1 MIMEKRR
8 DGMREDAFYSAALL
22 SASGISPAIARRLIA
37 RLGSAAAAWQAS
49 GEDLAPVL
57 SDAPRQA
64 LLALRQKKPELPEEI
79 AAACGAKGIAVCAM
93 EDETYPALLRE
104 IFQPPLV
111 LFYRGTL
118 APEAPR
124 LAMVGA
130 RRASTYGKHVAEEI
144 ASDLARDGVTVV
156 SGAAR
161 GIDTAS
167 HRGALRTGRT
177 VAVLGCGLD
186 IVYPPENGR
195 LLADIAEQGAV
206 ISEYPPGT
214 RPLAAFFPA
223 RNRIIS
229 GLSRGTI
236 VVEAAEKSGSLIT
249 AELALSEGRDV
260 FAVPGSIYSETSRG
274 CHRLIQQGAKLVVDA
289 ADVLAEYEIEQVDR
303 AAEKKRRV
311 AGPGDLSPEEQAVYD
326 VLAFDVGLT
335 VDEIIYRL
343 HGRSEVSNVAFLLLQ
358 MELAGWVEADENRA
372 YSRAVKEGN
381 R

>member
-1 MIMEKRR
+1 
-8 DGMREDAFYSAALL
+8 MREEAFYVAALL
-22 SASGISPAIARRLIA
+22 SASGLSPAVARRLIA
-37 RLGSAAAAWQAS
+37 RLGSAAAAWRAS
-49 GEDLAPVL
+49 GEELAPVL

-64 LLALRQKKPELPEEI
+64 LLTLRQKTPELPEKI
-79 AAACGAKGIAVCAM
+79 AAACEVKGIAVCTM

-118 APEAPR
+118 LPEASR

-130 RRASTYGKHVAEEI
+130 RRASTYGKHVAEEM
-144 ASDLARDGVTVV
+144 ASILAQHGVTVV

-167 HRGALRTGRT
+167 HRGALTAGRT

-186 IVYPPENGR
+186 VVYPPENGR
-195 LLADIAEQGAV
+195 LLAEIAERGAV

-236 VVEAAEKSGSLIT
+236 VVEAAERSGSLIT

-260 FAVPGSIYSETSRG
+260 FAVPGSIYSDTSRG
-274 CHRLIQQGAKLVVDA
+274 CHRLIQQGAKLVTDA
-289 ADVLAEYEIEQVDR
+289 VDVLVEYD
-303 AAEKKRRV
+303 
-311 AGPGDLSPEEQAVYD
+311 PGQPLSADGKTGDAPPQGNLSPEEKAVYD
-326 VLAFDVGLT
+326 VLALDAALT
-335 VDEIIYRL
+335 LDEIIYRL
-343 HGRSEVSNVAFLLLQ
+343 HGRPDVSNVAFLLLQ

-372 YSRAVKEGN
+372 YSRTVKEGN

>member
-1 MIMEKRR
+1 MVGVGRR
-8 DGMREDAFYSAALL
+8 GGMGEEGFYRAALL
-22 SASGISPAIARRLIA
+22 SASGISPAVAGRLIA
-37 RLGSAAAAWQAS
+37 RFGAAATAWQAS
-49 GEDLAPVL
+49 GEELASVL
-57 SDAPRQA
+57 SDASRQA
-64 LLALRQKKPELPEEI
+64 LLTLRKKKPDLPADI
-79 AAACGAKGIAVCAM
+79 AAACEAKNIAMCTI
-93 EDETYPALLRE
+93 EDEDYPALLRE
-104 IFQPPLV
+104 IFQPPLI

-118 APEAPR
+118 LPNASR

-130 RRASTYGKHVAEEI
+130 RRASTYGKHVAE
-144 ASDLARDGVTVV
+144 AMAADLARQGVTVV

-167 HRGALRTGRT
+167 HRGALTAGRT

-186 IVYPPENGR
+186 VVYPPENGR
-195 LLADIAEQGAV
+195 LLAEIAERGAV

-260 FAVPGSIYSETSRG
+260 FAVPGSIYSDTSRG

-289 ADVLAEYEIEQVDR
+289 VDVLAEYAPERPLSKGGKQG
-303 AAEKKRRV
+303 A
-311 AGPGDLSPEEQAVYD
+311 PPPSGDLSPEEQAVYD
-326 VLAFDVGLT
+326 VLAFDTALT

-343 HGRSEVSNVAFLLLQ
+343 HGRPDVSNVAFLLLQ

-372 YSRAVKEGN
+372 YSRTVKEGN

>member
-79 AAACGAKGIAVCAM
+79 AAACGTKGIAVCAM

-156 SGAAR
+156 R

-260 FAVPGSIYSETSRG
+260 FAVPGSIYSDTSRG

-289 ADVLAEYEIEQVDR
+289 ADVLAEYAPERPLSKGGRQG
-303 AAEKKRRV
+303 A
-311 AGPGDLSPEEQAVYD
+311 PPPSGDLSPEEQAVYD
-326 VLAFDVGLT
+326 VLAFDAALT

-343 HGRSEVSNVAFLLLQ
+343 HGRADVSNVAFLLLQ

>member
-1 MIMEKRR
+1 MVRAERR
-8 DGMREDAFYSAALL
+8 GDMGDEGFYRAALL
-22 SASGISPAIARRLIA
+22 SASGISPAVARRLLA
-37 RLGSAAAAWQAS
+37 RFGSASLAWRAS
-49 GEDLAPVL
+49 VDDLTEVL
-57 SDAPRQA
+57 SDAPRKS
-64 LLALRQKKPELPEEI
+64 LLALRQKKPDLPADI
-79 AAACGAKGIAVCAM
+79 ASACAAKGIGLCTV
-93 EDETYPALLRE
+93 EETCYPALLKE

-118 APEAPR
+118 VPDAVR
-124 LAMVGA
+124 LAVVGA
-130 RRASTYGKHVAEEI
+130 RRASTYGKHVAEEM
-144 ASDLARDGVTVV
+144 AATLAGHGVTVV

-167 HRGALRTGRT
+167 HRGALTAGRT

-195 LLADIAEQGAV
+195 LLAEIAEKGAV
-206 ISEYPPGT
+206 LSEYPPGT
-214 RPLAAFFPA
+214 RPLASFFPA

-236 VVEAAEKSGSLIT
+236 VVEAAGRSGSLIT

-260 FAVPGSIYSETSRG
+260 FAVPGSIYADTSRG
-274 CHRLIQQGAKLVVDA
+274 CHRLIQQGAKLVTDA
-289 ADVLAEYEIEQVDR
+289 ADVFADYETGLA
-303 AAEKKRRV
+303 AARKRQESE
-311 AGPGDLSPEEQAVYD
+311 AKTPTDLSPEAQAVYD
-326 VLAFDVGLT
+326 VLALDAALT

-343 HGRSEVSNVAFLLLQ
+343 HGRADVSNVAFLLLQ
-358 MELAGWVEADENRA
+358 MELAGWVETDENRA

>member
-1 MIMEKRR
+1 MGD
-8 DGMREDAFYSAALL
+8 DGFYAAALL
-22 SASGISPAIARRLIA
+22 SASGVSLTVARRLVDHFGA
-37 RLGSAAAAWQAS
+37 ASSAWRAS
-49 GEDLAPVL
+49 GEELAAFL
-57 SDAPRQA
+57 SDAPRKA
-64 LLALRQKKPELPEEI
+64 LLTLRKKKPDLPADI
-79 AAACGAKGIAVCAM
+79 AAACMKKGIAVCTM
-93 EDETYPALLRE
+93 EDESYPALLRE
-104 IFQPPLV
+104 ICQPPLV

-118 APEAPR
+118 APKAAR

-130 RRASTYGKHVAEEI
+130 RRASTYGKHVAEEM
-144 ASDLARDGVTVV
+144 AAHLAGCGVTVV

-167 HRGALRTGRT
+167 HRGALTAGRT

-186 IVYPPENGR
+186 VVYPPENGR
-195 LLADIAEQGAV
+195 LLAEIAEHGAV

-229 GLSRGTI
+229 GLSRGAI

-260 FAVPGSIYSETSRG
+260 FAVPGSIYSDTSRG

-289 ADVLAEYEIEQVDR
+289 ADVLVEYEMGR
-303 AAEKKRRV
+303 ARLGNRKTGATPP
-311 AGPGDLSPEEQAVYD
+311 PGSLSVEEQAVYD
-326 VLAFDVGLT
+326 VLAFDAALT

-343 HGRSEVSNVAFLLLQ
+343 HGRADVSNVAFLLLQ
-358 MELAGWVEADENRA
+358 MELAGWVEADGNRA
-372 YSRAVKEGN
+372 YSRTVKEGN

>member
-1 MIMEKRR
+1 
-8 DGMREDAFYSAALL
+8 
-22 SASGISPAIARRLIA
+22 
-37 RLGSAAAAWQAS
+37 
-49 GEDLAPVL
+49 
-57 SDAPRQA
+57 
-64 LLALRQKKPELPEEI
+64 
-79 AAACGAKGIAVCAM
+79 M

-118 APEAPR
+118 APKASR

-260 FAVPGSIYSETSRG
+260 FAIPGSIYSETSRG

-289 ADVLAEYEIEQVDR
+289 ADVLAEYEIGQADPT
-303 AAEKKRRV
+303 AEKKRRV
-311 AGPGDLSPEEQAVYD
+311 AVLGDLSPEERAVYD
-326 VLAFDVGLT
+326 VLAFDAGLT

>member
-1 MIMEKRR
+1 MGDE
-8 DGMREDAFYSAALL
+8 GFYAAALL
-22 SASGISPAIARRLIA
+22 SASGISPAVARRLLA
-37 RLGSAAAAWQAS
+37 RFGSASLAWRAS
-49 GEDLAPVL
+49 AEELTEVL
-57 SDAPRQA
+57 SDASRKA
-64 LLALRQKKPELPEEI
+64 LLTLRQKKPNLPADI
-79 AAACGAKGIAVCAM
+79 AAACAAKDIAICTM
-93 EDETYPALLRE
+93 EEPCYPAALRE

-118 APEAPR
+118 LPDTAR

-130 RRASTYGKHVAEEI
+130 RRASTYGKHVAEEM
-144 ASDLARDGVTVV
+144 AAALAGHGVTVV

-167 HRGALRTGRT
+167 HRGALTAGRT

-195 LLADIAEQGAV
+195 LLEEIAAHGAV

-214 RPLAAFFPA
+214 RPLASFFPA

-260 FAVPGSIYSETSRG
+260 FAVPGSIYSDTSRG
-274 CHRLIQQGAKLVVDA
+274 CHRLIQQGAKLVTEA
-289 ADVLAEYEIEQVDR
+289 ADVLADYEMGR
-303 AAEKKRRV
+303 ATPRKRQKSEAV
-311 AGPGDLSPEEQAVYD
+311 PPTHLSPEEQAVYD
-326 VLAFDVGLT
+326 VLTLDAALT

-343 HGRSEVSNVAFLLLQ
+343 HGRPDVSNVAFLLLQ